1 MRPDFKRMM
10 DDVDSGKISTVIVKD
25 MSRFGRDHILV
36 GYYTKYYLAEADV
49 RFIAIYDQVDSET
62 NPDDDITPFKNI
74 LNEMYAKDCSK
85 KIKAVVRAK
94 GNSGKH
100 ISYIPPLGYM
110 KSPEDKEKWIIDEK
124 GAEIVREIFKLCIQG
139 YGPTQIARILTER
152 KVETPVVY
160 FHNHGLPTSLKI
172 RESSEIWLQQTVSG
186 ILENLEYTGCTV
198 NFKSY
203 KKSYKSKRRIELPRE
218 DWVIFEN
225 TQEAIVDKQTFD
237 AVQKIRENK
246 RRPTDMGEMSPLS
259 GMLYCADCGK
269 KMYLCR
275 CITMK
280 QAEYFNCSSYRK
292 NLKRTCTSHQITVKA
307 ITAIIQDDLKR
318 TIHFAK
324 NHNEEFL
331 QTLRKDAEAKTK
343 KELKENLREIET
355 SEERIDKLDKIIES
369 LYEDK
374 VTGKISEERYLKMS
388 DTYEAE
394 QATLKERVKTLKA
407 EIEKAKAQDDKILD
421 FMLLIYKYSNF
432 EELTP
437 EILRSFIDKVIV
449 HEKTKINGHY
459 RQTVEIVYN
468 FVGTIEPQFF
478 DDDETYN

>member
-1 MRPDFKRMM
+1 M
-10 DDVDSGKISTVIVKD
+10 
-25 MSRFGRDHILV
+25 
-36 GYYTKYYLAEADV
+36 
-49 RFIAIYDQVDSET
+49 DSET

-85 KIKAVVRAK
+85 KIKAVFKAK

-100 ISYIPPLGYM
+100 LGTFPPFGYV
-110 KSPEDKEKWIIDEK
+110 KSAEDKNQWIIDYEA
-124 GAEIVREIFKLCIQG
+124 AEIVKEAFKLCIQG
-139 YGPTQIARILTER
+139 YGPTQIARIFTEKGYDTPIIYNR
-152 KVETPVVY
+152 K
-160 FHNHGLPTSLKI
+160 HGSPTTHTI
-172 RESSEIWLQQTVSG
+172 RFGQEIWSPKSIVGMLSR
-186 ILENLEYTGCTV
+186 IEYTGCTA
-198 NFKSY
+198 NFKTY
-203 KKSYKSKRRIELPRE
+203 KKSYKSRKRIDQPRT

-225 TQEAIVDKQTFD
+225 TQEAIVDKQTID

-275 CITMK
+275 CTTMK

-394 QATLKERVKTLKA
+394 QATLKERVKILKA

-421 FMLLIYKYSNF
+421 FMMLIYKYSNF

-468 FVGTIEPQFF
+468 FVGTIEPQLF